1 MANRMPRRGTDRFEP
16 ITNDA
21 EWQAKGWSTEPEP
34 MTAAR
39 QLEASVAIRLGP
51 DDAELVRRAARLS
64 GLTRSEFVRRAAV
77 RAAADVVERTE
88 AANAV

>member
-1 MANRMPRRGTDRFEP
+1 MANRRTTPETDRFEP

-21 EWQAKGWSTEPEP
+21 EWKAKGWATEPEP
-34 MTAAR
+34 MTAAPK
-39 QLEASVAIRLGP
+39 LEASVAIRLGP
-51 DDAELVRRAARLS
+51 DDAALVRRAARLS

-77 RAAADVVERTE
+77 RAAAGVIERAE